1 MGSEMCIRDRPRGTP
16 GHEAGFN
23 VGDEIIAIDDYRV
36 AAAGWRQRLDLYRAG
51 DEVAFLIARRERL
64 LRLDARFGER
74 PPEGWRLQP
83 VESPSP
89 AQAEHLD
96 AWLGRGAA
104 P

>member
-1 MGSEMCIRDRPRGTP
+1 MPRATP
-16 GHEAGFN
+16 GYEAGFN

-36 AAAGWRQRLDLYRAG
+36 APAGWRQRLDLYRAG
-51 DEVAFLIARRERL
+51 DEVTVLIARRERL

-74 PPEGWRLQP
+74 PPAGWRLRP

-89 AQAEHLD
+89 AQTARLD
-96 AWLGRGAA
+96 AWLGRGSA